1 MFVESFNSKG
11 IKKLAFI
18 YSENFHVCF
27 LWLSSLPF
35 QSKSRIKHKCST
47 FEALRQ
53 CRECERDFFLLISKL
68 ISRTHATL
76 SSISWQTTSS
86 VMRRMR
92 ISSIIRATAF
102 DETYLR
108 HRFVS
113 SFNYL
118 LEIGDSRKSIKIV

>member
-53 CRECERDFFLLISKL
+53 CRECERDFFIINKIDIAYTRNIEFNFVANNLKCDAAHENFIHH
-68 ISRTHATL
+68 SRDSFRRNIFAASICVFIQL
-76 SSISWQTTSS
+76 SARD
-86 VMRRMR
+86 RR
-92 ISSIIRATAF
+92 
-102 DETYLR
+102 
-108 HRFVS
+108 
-113 SFNYL
+113 
-118 LEIGDSRKSIKIV
+118 